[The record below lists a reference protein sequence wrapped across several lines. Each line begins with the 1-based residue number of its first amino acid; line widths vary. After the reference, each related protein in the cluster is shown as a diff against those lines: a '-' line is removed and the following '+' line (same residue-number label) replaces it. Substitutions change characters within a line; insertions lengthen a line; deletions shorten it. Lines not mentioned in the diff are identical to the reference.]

1 MTSRRSKRGP
11 RVLYL
16 SFYFPPSR
24 ASGVYR
30 ARATANH
37 LAAQG
42 WDVTVLAAPL
52 KFLHEAIGSVDE
64 KLAETVDERIHV
76 ERPRLNHFIW
86 ERDVR
91 RFSRFR
97 QTMPVTARYIY
108 DLGQRVFPEHYS
120 SWGWASVRKALRLHA
135 RAPFDV
141 VLATGNP
148 FASFAAAW
156 LFHQITRVPYVVDYR
171 DSWTLDLFADEPAYE
186 PEHPVWAWERRVL
199 RGASRAV
206 YVNEALRGWHAD
218 RYPEAADRMMV
229 VPNGWDQD
237 LLPVSAETPAQSRS
251 DSSAP
256 LRFSYLGTVTNAQ
269 PVEELVDA
277 FRLARQHPDLADA
290 TLNIYGHLG
299 FFRGSDADLLQ
310 RLGLD
315 PATNTVDDPTS
326 GVRYRGP
333 VAKTEVASAYADSD
347 VLVFL
352 AGGARYVTSG
362 KIFEYM
368 ASGRPIVSV
377 HAPGIAATE
386 VLRGYPLWF
395 NADSLEPERIA
406 QTMIAAGKMA
416 RDLTPDARAAA
427 MRYAATYTRE
437 RVLAPLEAE
446 LRVLAGMPRP
456 EREPEVV
463 SA

>member
-1 MTSRRSKRGP
+1 M
-11 RVLYL
+11 LYL

-37 LAAQG
+37 LAAED
-42 WDVTVLAAPL
+42 WDVTVMAAPL

-64 KLAETVDERIHV
+64 KLAETVDERIRV
-76 ERPRLNHFIW
+76 ERPRLNQFIW

-108 DLGQRVFPEHYS
+108 DLGQRVFPEHYA
-120 SWGWASVRKALRLHA
+120 SWGWACVRKALRLHA
-135 RAPFDV
+135 RRPFDV

-156 LFHQITRVPYVVDYR
+156 LFSKITRVPYVVDYR
-171 DSWTLDLFADEPAYE
+171 DSWTLDLFADEPAFADD
-186 PEHPVWAWERRVL
+186 HPVWAWERRVL
-199 RGASRAV
+199 RDAGRAV
-206 YVNEALRGWHAD
+206 FVNGALRGWHAE

-229 VPNGWDQD
+229 VPNGWDPD
-237 LLPVSAETPAQSRS
+237 LLEVGDDVPASGPE
-251 DSSAP
+251 AAATP
-256 LRFSYLGTVTNAQ
+256 LRFSYLGTVTNNQ
-269 PVEELVDA
+269 PVEELVEA
-277 FRLARQHPDLADA
+277 FLLARQHPDLADA
-290 TLNIYGHLG
+290 VLNIFGHLG
-299 FFRGSDADLLQ
+299 FFRGSDVQLLE

-315 PATNTVDDPTS
+315 AAAGQTENPIS

-333 VAKTEVASAYADSD
+333 VAKTDVAATYAESD

-386 VLRGYPLWF
+386 VLSGYPLWF
-395 NADSLEPERIA
+395 NADSLDPEQIA
-406 QTMIAAGKMA
+406 QTMIAAGKAA
-416 RDLTPDARAAA
+416 RDLTPEARAVAV
-427 MRYAATYTRE
+427 RHAATYTRQ

-446 LRVLAGMPRP
+446 LRQLAGAPPRA
-456 EREPEVV
+456 ERESEAVP
-463 SA
+463 A

>member
-1 MTSRRSKRGP
+1 MTSRHRGRQP

-37 LAAQG
+37 LAAEG
-42 WDVTVLAAPL
+42 WDVTVMAAPL

-64 KLAETVDERIHV
+64 KLAETVDERIRI
-76 ERPRLNHFIW
+76 ERPRLNQFVW

-108 DLGQRVFPEHYS
+108 DLGQRIFPEHYA
-120 SWGWASVRKALRLHA
+120 SWGWACVRRALRLHA
-135 RAPFDV
+135 RRPFDV

-156 LFHQITRVPYVVDYR
+156 LFHRLARVPYVVDYR

-186 PEHPVWAWERRVL
+186 DDHPVWAWERRVL

-206 YVNEALRGWHAD
+206 FVNDALRGWHAE
-218 RYPEAADRMMV
+218 RYPEVADRMRV
-229 VPNGWDQD
+229 VPNGWDPD
-237 LLPVSAETPAQSRS
+237 LLTVLDDAPGAGPRTA
-251 DSSAP
+251 AGP
-256 LRFSYLGTVTNAQ
+256 LRFSYLGTVTNNQ
-269 PVEELVDA
+269 PVEELVEA
-277 FRLARQHPDLADA
+277 FRLARQHPDLDDA
-290 TLNIYGHLG
+290 VLNVFGHLG
-299 FFRGSDADLLQ
+299 FFKGSDVQLLE

-315 PATNTVDDPTS
+315 PAAGQTDDPAS

-333 VAKTEVASAYADSD
+333 VAKTDVAAAYAESD

-386 VLRGYPLWF
+386 VLAGYPLWF
-395 NADSLEPERIA
+395 NADSLDPEQIA
-406 QTMIAAGKMA
+406 QTMIAAGKAA
-416 RDLTPDARAAA
+416 RDLTPEAREAAIRHA
-427 MRYAATYTRE
+427 SRYTRQ
-437 RVLAPLEAE
+437 RVLGPLEAE
-446 LRVLAGMPRP
+446 LRQLAGAAS
-456 EREPEVV
+456 REEQEVV

>member
-1 MTSRRSKRGP
+1 MMNRRSRRGP

-64 KLAETVDERIHV
+64 KLAETVDERIRV
-76 ERPRLNHFIW
+76 ERPRLNQFIW

-97 QTMPVTARYIY
+97 QAMPVTSRYIY
-108 DLGQRVFPEHYS
+108 DLGQRLFPEHYA
-120 SWGWASVRKALRLHA
+120 SWGWASVRKALRMHA

-156 LFHQITRVPYVVDYR
+156 LIHKFTRLPYVVDYR
-171 DSWTLDLFADEPAYE
+171 DSWTLDLFADEPAFTD
-186 PEHPVWAWERRVL
+186 EHPVWAWERRVL
-199 RGASRAV
+199 RDAGHSV
-206 YVNEALRGWHAD
+206 FVNEALRGWHAE

-229 VPNGWDQD
+229 VANGWDPE
-237 LLPVSAETPAQSRS
+237 LLPVAEMPPPPSAGEVR
-251 DSSAP
+251 AP
-256 LRFSYLGTVTNAQ
+256 LSFSYLGTVTHAQ
-269 PVEELVDA
+269 PVEELVEA
-277 FRLARQHPDLADA
+277 WGLARQHPDLADA
-290 TLNIYGHLG
+290 NLNIFGHLG
-299 FFRGSDADLLQ
+299 FFRGSDVQLLE

-315 PATNTVDDPTS
+315 PAANKVDDPVS

-333 VAKTEVASAYADSD
+333 VAKTDVASAYAESD

-406 QTMIAAGKMA
+406 ETMIAAAKLA
-416 RDLTPDARAAA
+416 RDLTPQARAAA
-427 MRYAATYTRE
+427 VAYAQTYTRE
-437 RVLAPLEAE
+437 RMLAPLEAE
-446 LRVLAGMPRP
+446 LRALAGVPRP
-456 EREPEVV
+456 TPQPEEVP
-463 SA
+463 A

>member
-1 MTSRRSKRGP
+1 MTTRRRERRP

-52 KFLHEAIGSVDE
+52 KFLREAIGSVDE
-64 KLAETVDERIHV
+64 KLADTVDDRIRV
-76 ERPRLNHFIW
+76 ERPRLNQFIW

-97 QTMPVTARYIY
+97 QAMPVTARYIY
-108 DLGQRVFPEHYS
+108 DLGQRVFPEHYA

-148 FASFAAAW
+148 FVSFAAAW
-156 LFHQITRVPYVVDYR
+156 LFRRLTRVPYIVDYR
-171 DSWTLDLFADEPAYE
+171 DSWTLDLFEDEPAF
-186 PEHPVWAWERRVL
+186 PDDHPVWAWERRVL

-206 YVNEALRGWHAD
+206 FVNEALRGWHAE
-218 RYPEAADRMMV
+218 RYPEVADRMMV
-229 VPNGWDQD
+229 VPNGWDPE
-237 LLPVSAETPAQSRS
+237 LLTVGEETPAP
-251 DSSAP
+251 AGTAGP
-256 LRFSYLGTVTNAQ
+256 LRFSYVGTVTNRQ
-269 PVEELVDA
+269 PVDEMVEA

-290 TLNIYGHLG
+290 TLNVFGHLG
-299 FFRGSDADLLQ
+299 FFKGSDVALMEQ
-310 RLGLD
+310 LGLD
-315 PATNTVDDPTS
+315 PAANRTEDAAS

-333 VAKTEVASAYADSD
+333 VAKTDVARAYAESD

-377 HAPGIAATE
+377 HAPGIAAAE

-395 NADSLEPERIA
+395 NADSLDPERIA

-416 RDLTPDARAAA
+416 RDLTPEARAAA
-427 MRYAATYTRE
+427 RRHAETYARS

-446 LRVLAGMPRP
+446 LRALAGLPRA
-456 EREPEVV
+456 ERELAEVP
-463 SA
+463 A